1 LPEKLP
7 KRGGSLNSKV
17 GEIMPKA
24 KSTKKRAT
32 SKSKSSGKRVVGA
45 GKSRATAKKVRGL
58 VLSPRG
64 AGSTAPVV
72 YRTLRERTAA
82 VAANV
87 GSTEKLSDFLKGA
100 GWA

>member
-1 LPEKLP
+1 MPEKLR
-7 KRGGSLNSKV
+7 KRGGSLSSRL

-32 SKSKSSGKRVVGA
+32 SKSKSSGKRVL
-45 GKSRATAKKVRGL
+45 SHRGTGL
-58 VLSPRG
+58 TG
-64 AGSTAPVV
+64 PVV